1 MERGWSW
8 QTVLLW
14 VVALVLVN
22 ALWLNV
28 AGQSAPNEINAENQF
43 QPYREV
49 NISPVFGSSSAIPA
63 TFEAAF
69 SSTSVDD
76 ADVSF
81 AIKLDN
87 ETVVHRWA
95 GQLGDVVPVW
105 TGELA
110 PGTYT
115 VETLVED
122 GVMVQQQLELKPLA
136 AVQAL
141 GHAVL
146 SALLVVLAWGEQG
159 IRALMARRAAN
170 QSAIKTVEKA
180 PFKAGTFSHEEDP
193 LAWDEANDSPWR
205 DPLR

>member
-1 MERGWSW
+1 MKSMQR
-8 QTVLLW
+8 
-14 VVALVLVN
+14 
-22 ALWLNV
+22 
-28 AGQSAPNEINAENQF
+28 INSN
-43 QPYREV
+43 PYREV

-95 GQLGDVVPVW
+95 GQLGRRR
-105 TGELA
+105 
-110 PGTYT
+110 PGLDWRTRSGNLHGGNAGGGRRHGST
-115 VETLVED
+115 TTRTETA
-122 GVMVQQQLELKPLA
+122 GCGPSP
-136 AVQAL
+136 

-146 SALLVVLAWGEQG
+146 SALLIVLAWGEQG

-180 PFKAGTFSHEEDP
+180 LFKAGTFSHEEDP
-193 LAWDEANDSPWR
+193 LAWDEASDSPQEIRCGDAKSPRAKVAWLGR
-205 DPLR
+205 C